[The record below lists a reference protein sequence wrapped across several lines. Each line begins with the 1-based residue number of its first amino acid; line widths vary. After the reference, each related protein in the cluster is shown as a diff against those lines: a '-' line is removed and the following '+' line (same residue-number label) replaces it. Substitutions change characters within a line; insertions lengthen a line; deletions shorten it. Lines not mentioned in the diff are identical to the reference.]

1 MEEFISNKLGF
12 LGVFVAIAYLAVF
25 CLILADLWAGVRK
38 AKKRGEVRTSLGYKR
53 TIEKIQ
59 QYYNALLALTV
70 TDGVQM
76 FAVLYL
82 ARFHGCALP
91 VFPIFTTL
99 GALGICLIEIK
110 SILEKAEQKTKK
122 DVSDIA
128 HLAEAIANSQKDPQ
142 AIAAEIAKYL
152 TQETPTTK
160 GKSTTHKRKAKK

>member
-1 MEEFISNKLGF
+1 MEEFINSKLGF

-38 AKKRGEVRTSLGYKR
+38 AKKRGEMRTSIGYKR

-59 QYYNALLALTV
+59 QYYNALIALTV

-82 ARFHGCALP
+82 AQFHGYTLP
-91 VFPIFTTL
+91 VFPFFTTI
-99 GALGICLIEIK
+99 GALGICLVEIK
-110 SILEKAEQKTKK
+110 SILEKAEHKTKK
-122 DVSDIA
+122 DMSEIA
-128 HLAEAIANSQKDPQ
+128 QLVEAIAKSHKDPQ

-152 TQETPTTK
+152 TQETPVQ
-160 GKSTTHKRKAKK
+160 GKSKTHKIKAKK